1 LKTGLD
7 VIKGA
12 ILGADSFGFG
22 TGPMVALGCK
32 YLRICHLNNC
42 ATGIAT
48 QDEQL
53 RREHFHGLPERVM
66 NYFRFIAEEVRE
78 HLSYLGF
85 EKLEDIIGRSDLL
98 DKVEGLTDKQ
108 RCIDLGP
115 ILASAAAAGPRAGGY
130 AGIRNHPHDQGELN
144 ARIVDGFAAALS
156 IPESA
161 EQQFEINNYDRSVGA
176 GLAGEIARR
185 YGRDGL
191 GGAEYKLNFT
201 GSAGQSFG
209 VWATRGMHLRLH
221 GDANDYVGKG
231 MSGGRIAISPHQD
244 SSIVAKRS
252 TIIGNTCLY
261 GATGG
266 ELYAAGQ
273 AGERFAVRNS
283 GATAVVE
290 AVGYHGCEYMTSGT
304 VVVLGRTGA
313 NFAAGMTG
321 GRAFVL
327 DMNENF
333 ERRVNPAQ
341 VTVSKMNTAEE
352 VTVSKMNTAEDSADR
367 ALVKTL
373 IEAHV
378 HHTGSEWG
386 QRILENFEHFMFKFC
401 VVEPKQENVEKPAVA
416 PLKVVG

>member
-1 LKTGLD
+1 VDGGLKTGLD

-66 NYFRFIAEEVRE
+66 TYFRFIAEEVRE
-78 HLSYLGF
+78 HLATLGF

-98 DKVEGLTDKQ
+98 DKIEPLTDKQ
-108 RCIDLGP
+108 RCIDLDP
-115 ILASAAAAGPRAGGY
+115 ILASAGVAGLQGAGY
-130 AGIRNHPHDQGELN
+130 QGIRNHPHDKGQLN
-144 ARIVDGFAAALS
+144 ADIVVSLAEQLENR
-156 IPESA
+156 ESA
-161 EQQFEINNYDRSVGA
+161 RRQFDIFNYDRSVGA

-191 GGAEYKLNFT
+191 DGAVYDLDFAGT
-201 GSAGQSFG
+201 AGQSFG
-209 VWATRGMHLRLH
+209 VWITTGMHLRLQ

-231 MSGGRIAISPHQD
+231 MSGGRIAISPHAD

-266 ELYAAGQ
+266 ELFAAGQ

-290 AVGYHGCEYMTSGT
+290 AVGHHGCEYMTGGT
-304 VVVLGRTGA
+304 VVVLGHTGA

-321 GRAFVL
+321 GRAYVL

-333 ERRVNPAQ
+333 ARRCNPAQ
-341 VTVSKMNTAEE
+341 VTIANLNTR
-352 VTVSKMNTAEDSADR
+352 EDSLER
-367 ALVKTL
+367 AALTTL
-373 IEAHV
+373 IERHV
-378 HHTGSEWG
+378 RFTGSEWG
-386 QRILENFEHFMFKFC
+386 ERILEMFFFR
-401 VVEPKQENVEKPAVA
+401 VVEPKQENAAGKAAPV